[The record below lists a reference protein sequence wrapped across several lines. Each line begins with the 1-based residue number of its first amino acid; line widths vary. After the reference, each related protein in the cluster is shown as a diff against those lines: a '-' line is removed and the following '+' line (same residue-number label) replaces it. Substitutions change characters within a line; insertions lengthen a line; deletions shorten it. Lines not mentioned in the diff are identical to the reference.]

1 MFPAWAPGFRPVRL
15 CACSVFALFVTCSA
29 AAHAQPAAD
38 SEAPDEVIPQPVIVP
53 PVVQHSVPATY
64 PPAALAARQEAH
76 VDLAVTVEVDGSVG
90 DVEVLLTAGPEFD
103 AAAVD
108 AMRQWRFSPAT
119 RDGQPIAA
127 RIRVPFDFALP
138 VAEPV
143 PVPNDDHPPHDA
155 APPRSA
161 TPSESGEPQPETSSG
176 TRPETED
183 GAEDEVIEVTVRGQR
198 ALRTDVRSAS
208 DFQLQRDQLAAAPR
222 SEGAEVLRSAPGLY
236 IGRSEGPA
244 VAHNY
249 MLRGFDAE
257 HGQDIAFRV
266 GGLPINLPS
275 HIHGQGYADLGFL
288 IADVVS
294 GMTVRAG
301 VSDPS
306 QGDFAV
312 AGSIDVSLGVE
323 EDERGVRL
331 STSYG
336 SFRTSRQLLLFAPRG
351 LSEQSFGALQYTR
364 SDGFGENR
372 AGQAASAILQHGFEV
387 GDFTLR
393 AIAVLHTARSDIA
406 GVLRRDDVDAG
417 RVCFTC
423 VYDLPTAQAQ
433 NALSSRVMLGLF
445 ADYRGERGDTGQ
457 LGVWLGYDQFRIQ
470 ENFTGFIQRSRTL
483 ERVAGRGDLIEQQ
496 NRTRSVGLIGRYRT
510 APMRPATWLH
520 GTLELGIEG
529 RVDGIE
535 QAQNLLDATVRNQTW
550 DQRVDASVR
559 GVDLGFWADLDFH
572 VTEYLDLR
580 AGVRGAVLS
589 YEIED
594 RRGNFAP
601 SVRPDDAYIVGFR
614 RSALGTTFGP
624 RASASVTPLPWLEIM
639 AAYGE
644 GYRSPQAR
652 LLEDGEPAPFSKV
665 RSADLG
671 VRITHDDVLEL
682 TLGGYYTRLSD
693 DVAFAASEGR
703 LERIGATQ
711 RVGAVLNAVAR
722 PLEWLVASLSVTVVG
737 ATLRSPPPASAE
749 EPLPPY
755 VRGQRLPF
763 VPPVVIRGELGA
775 THVLVPSLGGH
786 ALSGRAGVGLSY
798 LSARPLPF
806 DEAAAPVTLLD
817 VSAGLQWRVLDL
829 GIQLHNAINARYA
842 AVEYNFASDWD
853 PDDGLRTR
861 TPARH
866 IAAGAPLSLMVTLGV
881 TL

>member
-1 MFPAWAPGFRPVRL
+1 MFSAWAPGTRPVRF
-15 CACSVFALFVTCSA
+15 CACSVVVLAVTCGVA
-29 AAHAQPAAD
+29 ARAQAQGPSGSGDAL
-38 SEAPDEVIPQPVIVP
+38 PQPVIQP
-53 PVVQHSVPATY
+53 PVVQHSVAATY
-64 PPAALAARQEAH
+64 PPAALAARLEAH
-76 VDLAVTVEVDGSVG
+76 VDLGVTVEVDGSVG
-90 DVEVLLTAGPEFD
+90 AVEVLLSGGAEFD
-103 AAAVD
+103 AAAVE

-119 RDGQPIAA
+119 RDGQPVAA
-127 RIRVPFDFALP
+127 RIRVPFDFVLP

-143 PVPNDDHPPHDA
+143 AVPNEEHPPHGSEAATEPSTSPPFDA
-155 APPRSA
+155 
-161 TPSESGEPQPETSSG
+161 Q
-176 TRPETED
+176 TEAD
-183 GAEDEVIEVTVRGQR
+183 AEDEAALTAPLSADEEVIEVTVRGQR
-198 ALRTDVRSAS
+198 ELRTEGRSAS
-208 DFQLQRDQLAAAPR
+208 DFELQRDQLAAAPR

-331 STSYG
+331 ATSYG
-336 SFRTSRQLLLFAPRG
+336 SFRTSRQLLVFAPTG
-351 LSEQSFGALQYTR
+351 LADQTFGAVQYTR
-364 SDGFGENR
+364 TDGFGENR
-372 AGQAASAILQHGFEV
+372 AGQAASAILQHAAEV

-393 AIAVLHTARSDIA
+393 VIGVLHTARSDLA
-406 GVLRRDDVDAG
+406 GVLRRDDIDAG

-433 NALSSRVMLGLF
+433 NALASRVMLGLF
-445 ADYRGERGDTGQ
+445 ADYRGERGDSGQ

-496 NRTRSVGLIGRYRT
+496 NRTRSVGLSGRYRT
-510 APMRPATWLH
+510 APMRPTTWMH
-520 GTLELGIEG
+520 GTLELGVEG
-529 RVDGIE
+529 RLDGIE

-550 DQRVDASVR
+550 DTRVDAGVR

-572 VTEYLDLR
+572 VTEYLDVR

-594 RRGNFAP
+594 RLGNFAP
-601 SVRPDDAYIVGFR
+601 IVRPDDTYIVGFR

-624 RASASVTPLPWLEIM
+624 RASARVTPLPWLEIL

-652 LLEDGEPAPFSKV
+652 LLDDGEPAPFSKV
-665 RSADLG
+665 RSGDLG
-671 VRITHDDVLEL
+671 VRITHDEVLEL
-682 TLGGYYTRLSD
+682 TLGAYYTRLSD
-693 DVAFAASEGR
+693 DIAFSAAEGR

-711 RVGAVLNAVAR
+711 RVGATLHAVVR
-722 PLEWLVASLSVTVVG
+722 PLDWIVASLSVTVVG
-737 ATLRSPPPASAE
+737 ATLLSPPPASAT
-749 EPLPPY
+749 EPFPPF

-763 VPPVVIRGELGA
+763 VPPVVIRAELGA
-775 THVLVPSLGGH
+775 THVLATLGGH
-786 ALSGRAGVGLSY
+786 PLTGRAGVGFSY

-806 DEAAAPVTLLD
+806 DEAAAPVSLLD
-817 VSAGLQWRVLDL
+817 VGAGLRFRALDL
-829 GIQLHNAINARYA
+829 GVQLHNAINTRYA

-853 PDDGLRTR
+853 PDDGFRTR
-861 TPARH
+861 TGARH

-881 TL
+881 QL

>member
-1 MFPAWAPGFRPVRL
+1 MFPAWAPGFRPIRL
-15 CACSVFALFVTCSA
+15 CACSALALVVTCGLTA
-29 AAHAQPAAD
+29 QVHAQAGAPG
-38 SEAPDEVIPQPVIVP
+38 SGGSGEALPQPVIQP
-53 PVVQHSVPATY
+53 PVVQHSVAATY
-64 PPAALAARQEAH
+64 PPAALAARLEAH
-76 VDLAVTVEVDGSVG
+76 VDLGVTVEVDGSAG
-90 DVEVLLTAGPEFD
+90 NVEVLLSGGAEFD
-103 AAAVD
+103 AAAVE

-119 RDGQPIAA
+119 RDGQPVAA
-127 RIRVPFDFALP
+127 RIRVPFDFVLP
-138 VAEPV
+138 AAEPV
-143 PVPNDDHPPHDA
+143 AVPNEEHPEHGSTPQDA
-155 APPRSA
+155 SA
-161 TPSESGEPQPETSSG
+161 TPAPEPDTDPVAAST
-176 TRPETED
+176 TPT
-183 GAEDEVIEVTVRGQR
+183 AEEEVIDVTVRGER
-198 ALRTDVRSAS
+198 ELRTEGRSAS
-208 DFQLQRDQLAAAPR
+208 DFELQRDQLAAAPR

-294 GMTVRAG
+294 GMNVRAG

-312 AGSIDVSLGVE
+312 AGSIDISLGVA

-331 STSYG
+331 ATSYG

-351 LSEQSFGALQYTR
+351 LADETFGAVQYTR
-364 SDGFGENR
+364 TDGFGQNR
-372 AGQAASAILQHGFEV
+372 AGQAASAILQHAAEV

-393 AIAVLHTARSDIA
+393 VIGVLHTARSDLA
-406 GVLRRDDVDAG
+406 GVLRRDDIDAG
-417 RVCFTC
+417 RVCFSC

-433 NALSSRVMLGLF
+433 NALSSRVMLGMF
-445 ADYRGERGDTGQ
+445 ADYRGERGDSGQ

-496 NRTRSVGLIGRYRT
+496 NRTRSVGLSGRYRT
-510 APMRPATWLH
+510 APMRPTPFLH

-529 RVDGIE
+529 RLDGIE

-572 VTEYLDLR
+572 ITEYLDLR

-589 YEIED
+589 YEIQD
-594 RRGNFAP
+594 RLGNFAP
-601 SVRPDDAYIVGFR
+601 IVRPDDTYIVGFR

-624 RASASVTPLPWLEIM
+624 RASARVTPLPWLEIL

-652 LLEDGEPAPFSKV
+652 LLDDGEPAPFSKV
-665 RSADLG
+665 RSGDLG
-671 VRITHDDVLEL
+671 VRITHDEVLEL
-682 TLGGYYTRLSD
+682 TLGAYYTRLSD
-693 DVAFAASEGR
+693 DIAFSAAEGR

-711 RVGAVLNAVAR
+711 RVGATVHAVVR
-722 PLEWLVASLSVTVVG
+722 PLDWIVASLSVTVVG
-737 ATLRSPPPASAE
+737 ATLLSPPPASAE

-763 VPPVVIRGELGA
+763 VPPVVIRAELGA
-775 THVLVPSLGGH
+775 THVLATLGGH
-786 ALSGRAGVGLSY
+786 ALTGRAGVGFSY
-798 LSARPLPF
+798 LSSRPLPF
-806 DEAAAPVTLLD
+806 DEAAAPVSLLD
-817 VSAGLQWRVLDL
+817 IGAGLRFRALDL
-829 GIQLHNAINARYA
+829 GVQLHNAINTRYA

-853 PDDGLRTR
+853 PDDDFRTR
-861 TPARH
+861 TPTRH

-881 TL
+881 QL